1 MILGR
6 CVCAGPDFR
15 AAAFVTPYVLI
26 MQHITVTVTTA
37 FSNQGLLLSLSLSS
51 KARDLYSL
59 FLCLLRPGT
68 RTLSFSV
75 SSKARDSLT
84 LSFSCSLPVFLSL
97 SLYLCLSHSP
107 CHSVLLTLF
116 MFLFLSF
123 FFSHSLSLFLF
134 LSPSL
139 SLSCSLSLSPSPV
152 LSVYFFRGCVA
163 LLRGILDPLM
173 AHVWDSGTMDT
184 LEL

>member
-1 MILGR
+1 MRGLIL
-6 CVCAGPDFR
+6 
-15 AAAFVTPYVLI
+15 
-26 MQHITVTVTTA
+26 
-37 FSNQGLLLSLSLSS
+37 GLLLLSHRMCWSCNTSLSLSPLPFQT
-51 KARDLYSL
+51 RDSYSL

-163 LLRGILDPLM
+163 LLRGILDPIM

-184 LEL
+184 LELWKALEMLSIHTQ